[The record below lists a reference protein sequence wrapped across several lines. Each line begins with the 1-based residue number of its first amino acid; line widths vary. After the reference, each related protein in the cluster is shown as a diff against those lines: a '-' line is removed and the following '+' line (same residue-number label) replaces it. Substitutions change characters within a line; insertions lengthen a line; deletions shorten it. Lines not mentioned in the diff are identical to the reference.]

1 MTVRDAFD
9 SVGEKKSREI
19 YDSAP
24 QGHRNYDLAGPES
37 RAAIRKG
44 LASGQ
49 WFVPRIERKTLRRLM
64 QGSDDEDES
73 EAELIE

>member
-9 SVGEKKSREI
+9 SVGEKKSRAI

-44 LASGQ
+44 LASGHHGH
-49 WFVPRIERKTLRRLM
+49 FGPRPVTRGAGTCRPCNRP
-64 QGSDDEDES
+64 
-73 EAELIE
+73 